1 MRLVELVEKIGISYS
16 GEDCEIVGINTLRDA
31 KEDELSFLDNPKYLK
46 DLGQT
51 KAAAVL
57 VSKKY
62 ESAVPKDSIALV
74 DDEPYLKLAFA
85 SKFFAPEVM
94 KKEGNEPKFGKN
106 CNIGSNVS
114 FGKDV
119 VVGDRVTI
127 MPGCFIGDDV
137 EIGDDTVIYPN
148 VTIYHQCK
156 VGSKCIIH
164 SGTVI
169 GSDGYGFAHTKDG
182 KHIKLYQL
190 GNVVIED
197 DVEIGS
203 NCSIDRGALKS
214 TVIKEGVKIDN
225 LVHIAHNCEIGEH
238 SLITGQVG
246 ISGSTKLG
254 RNVVMGGQSGTAGH
268 LEIGPFATIAAR
280 GGVTKSIP
288 GNRVYA
294 GFPLMEHK
302 KWLKL
307 NAMLSKFLRKS
318 DTIVK

>member
-1 MRLVELVEKIGISYS
+1 MRLIELTRRIDLFYNGKDV
-16 GEDCEIVGINTLRDA
+16 EIVGINTLRDA
-31 KEDELSFLDNPKYLK
+31 KENELSFLDNPKYLK
-46 DLGQT
+46 DLSQT
-51 KAAAVL
+51 KAVAVL

-62 ESAVPKDSIALV
+62 ESSVPEGCIALV
-74 DDEPYLKLAFA
+74 DEEPYLKLALA
-85 SKFFAPEVM
+85 SKYFAPSVM
-94 KKEGNEPKFGKN
+94 KKEGKDPSFGED
-106 CNIGSNVS
+106 CNIGTNVT

-119 VVGDRVTI
+119 VIGDRVTI
-127 MPGCFIGDDV
+127 MPGCYIGDDV
-137 EIGDDTVIYPN
+137 EIGDDTTIYPN

-156 VGSKCIIH
+156 VGSSCIIH

-182 KHIKLYQL
+182 KHVKFYQL

-203 NCSIDRGALKS
+203 NCSIDRGALNS

-225 LVHIAHNCEIGEH
+225 LVHIAHNCEVGEC

-246 ISGSTKLG
+246 LSGSTKLG

-288 GNRVYA
+288 GNKVYA

-307 NAMLSKFLRKS
+307 NAILSKFLKKS
-318 DTIVK
+318 DTIKI